1 MDVVLEWGNEQTQQ
15 LDELANEYFQNET
28 TIKELT
34 AKKTVLK
41 NKICEMLKTYSQSK
55 VLTENYVVS
64 QTHTNGSRTADSKK
78 LIAKLHELNVEID
91 DSYYKTSAGYDRLDV
106 KTVDKSAKTGV
117 DDPHRVAITAED
129 LNVAL

>member
-15 LDELANEYFQNET
+15 LDALANEYFQNET

-34 AKKTVLK
+34 EKKTVLK

-78 LIAKLHELNVEID
+78 LIAKLRELNVDID
-91 DSYYKTSAGYDRLDV
+91 DSYYKTSAGYVRLDV
-106 KTVDKSAKTGV
+106 KTVDKCTKTD
-117 DDPHRVAITAED
+117 DDPHRVIITPED
-129 LNVAL
+129 LNITL

>member
-15 LDELANEYFQNET
+15 LDALANEYFQNET

-41 NKICEMLKTYSQSK
+41 NKICELLKTYSQSK

-78 LIAKLHELNVEID
+78 LIAKLRELDVEID

-106 KTVDKSAKTGV
+106 KTVDKSTKTV
-117 DDPHRVAITAED
+117 DDDPHRVVITPED
-129 LNVAL
+129 LNVTI